1 MIEENSVGDDLWE
14 KTESA
19 GDGSSCFH
27 DGLSARVARCDRADT
42 GAVLDGTAGG
52 GGLKLEVQHAGN
64 RVRAVLRSRTIPQH
78 FDLPQRDGED
88 RDADKR
94 PDQPSLLLTRA
105 SYAGDTPWRRNR
117 CRAARPRAARLI
129 AVSWCSG
136 RLAGISCSSSRPSI
150 SVRPLSRASVVPRP
164 RFRCAPPCL
173 PRHHSPSVA
182 LRSEQAS
189 AHPVLDPYMY
199 RLSGGSQ
206 RTPLRQPEHG
216 ATHLVRAASAPV
228 NDSAGG
234 RADGSAAAP
243 RQFAIAPGVS
253 PHVIPARCHVPV
265 RYARMTSV
273 LLGAAVPRRSESA
286 HAAGIGT
293 PVSASRRNPMI
304 CADHVRPRTAAG
316 APGGDTSRSR
326 RFGPCE

>member
-1 MIEENSVGDDLWE
+1 MWRLARCAVVASRYREGRRLGRWRATDTDIAPGSARRPRPAASGRPRSPPVAGVVRPESATLPSNRFGAHSDPTLRTSVLDVSQTEGKSVIEENSVGDDLWE

-94 PDQPSLLLTRA
+94 PDPPSLLLTRA

-164 RFRCAPPCL
+164 RFRCALEPPCL
-173 PRHHSPSVA
+173 PRHRFGSLHVPSE
-182 LRSEQAS
+182 R
-189 AHPVLDPYMY
+189 
-199 RLSGGSQ
+199 RLP
-206 RTPLRQPEHG
+206 T
-216 ATHLVRAASAPV
+216 
-228 NDSAGG
+228 DSAQTA
-234 RADGSAAAP
+234 RA
-243 RQFAIAPGVS
+243 
-253 PHVIPARCHVPV
+253 
-265 RYARMTSV
+265 
-273 LLGAAVPRRSESA
+273 RR
-286 HAAGIGT
+286 
-293 PVSASRRNPMI
+293 
-304 CADHVRPRTAAG
+304 
-316 APGGDTSRSR
+316 DTSRSR